1 MLSGSRPLGKKKK
14 IDLGCLSFT
23 SEMKLSQQTSPASL
37 WPELGHMA
45 IEPFTCKRDGNVLG
59 VLETLGFSGHF
70 PPSLL
75 THLLY
80 ILKTL
85 KIAEI
90 TQLNYWWF
98 KL

>member
-1 MLSGSRPLGKKKK
+1 MLSGSCPLGKKKK

-23 SEMKLSQQTSPASL
+23 SEKKLSQQTSPASR

-45 IEPFTCKRDGNVLG
+45 MEPFTWKGDGNVIG
-59 VLETLGFSGHF
+59 VLETSGFSGHF
-70 PPSLL
+70 IASLL
-75 THLLY
+75 THLFY

-85 KIAEI
+85 NIADI

>member
-1 MLSGSRPLGKKKK
+1 MLSGARPLGKKKK
-14 IDLGCLSFT
+14 IDLVCLSFT
-23 SEMKLSQQTSPASL
+23 SKKKLSQHTSPAPL

-45 IEPFTCKRDGNVLG
+45 IEPFTCKGDGNVLG
-59 VLETLGFSGHF
+59 VLETLGFSGHL

-75 THLLY
+75 TFLLY

-90 TQLNYWWF
+90 KQLNYWWF

>member
-1 MLSGSRPLGKKKK
+1 MHSGSRPLGKKKK

-23 SEMKLSQQTSPASL
+23 SEMKLPQQTSPASL

-45 IEPFTCKRDGNVLG
+45 IEPFTWKGDGNVLG

-70 PPSLL
+70 IASLL
-75 THLLY
+75 THLFY
-80 ILKTL
+80 SLKTL
-85 KIAEI
+85 NIAEI
-90 TQLNYWWF
+90 KQLNYWWF